1 MGFQAQL
8 VAMQRRELQNNAMQG
23 RDGEREME
31 NRRRKKLGND
41 CHHAQLEEHYKVMV
55 HGVAKVGRKR
65 RSAERDGEVN

>member
-8 VAMQRRELQNNAMQG
+8 VAMQRRVLQNNAMQG

-41 CHHAQLEEHYKVMV
+41 CHHAQQEEHYKLMV
-55 HGVAKVGRKR
+55 PGVAKVGRKR
-65 RSAERDGEVN
+65 RSAEREGGVN